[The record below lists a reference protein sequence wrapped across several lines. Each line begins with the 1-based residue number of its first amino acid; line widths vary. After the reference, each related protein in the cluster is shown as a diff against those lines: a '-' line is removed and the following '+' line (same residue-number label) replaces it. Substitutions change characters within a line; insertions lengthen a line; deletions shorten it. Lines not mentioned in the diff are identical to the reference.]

1 MMLWL
6 AIGGYLVGLLGT
18 GVAFGARLRIAS
30 LEQELV
36 HYQQLYRRSAMGSRS
51 GGSRG
56 TGTRNPLPGETTE
69 HLTAKNLTEGEM
81 G

>member
-30 LEQELV
+30 LEQELA
-36 HYQQLYRRSAMGSRS
+36 HYQRLYRTSSIGSRS
-51 GGSRG
+51 RGPGG
-56 TGTRNPLPGETTE
+56 TGTRNPLPDKMTE
-69 HLTAKNLTEGEM
+69 QRTAKNLTEGET